1 MLVTLCCSCSY
12 LHAITHTKALT
23 SSLRHI
29 SLVLPFSLH
38 KPDLYRYLGG
48 SATRRQRLHDEQ
60 LSHRAHRRPRHPP
73 DASSTHPPATNTRNP
88 RAQQFCTLCISD
100 LHMFYIRAGFDSGC
114 VCVCV
119 CVCHTP
125 YVCVCACVCVCVCVC
140 AIPLRCTYNK
150 ICMYHGTSM
159 CNMLLS
165 HVG

>member
-1 MLVTLCCSCSY
+1 MCSSMLVTLCCSYFY
-12 LHAITHTKALT
+12 LRAITHTKALT

-38 KPDLYRYLGG
+38 KPDLYRYVGG
-48 SATRRQRLHDEQ
+48 SPDG
-60 LSHRAHRRPRHPP
+60 SVCMMNSFPPRAHRRPRHPP

-119 CVCHTP
+119 CVTRHTC
-125 YVCVCACVCVCVCVC
+125 VCVRVCACVCVCYSSPMH
-140 AIPLRCTYNK
+140 I
-150 ICMYHGTSM
+150 
-159 CNMLLS
+159 
-165 HVG
+165 